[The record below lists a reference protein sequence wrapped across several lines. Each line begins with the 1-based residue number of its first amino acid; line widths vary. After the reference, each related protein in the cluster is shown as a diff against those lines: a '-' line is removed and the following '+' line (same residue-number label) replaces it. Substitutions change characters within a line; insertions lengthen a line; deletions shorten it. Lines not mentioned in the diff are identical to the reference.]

1 MAAPSSLPT
10 ILPPP
15 PSVPAPEQPLT
26 HLLNAFS
33 PSPETIVLLLAVAIG
48 GGTGMAIVTFHYLI
62 ILIHHLAILDLMGA
76 LSHWGAWTLAL
87 IPTLGGIVVGL
98 MRWRWSNF
106 GSDIKSLLAD
116 KQGIKQVSL
125 QQPITKIIAAS
136 ISLGTGASLGP
147 EGPSVE
153 VGGSIGMLL
162 GQVLQVSRERQK
174 LLLGA
179 GAAAGLAAG
188 FNAPIAGVFFALELV
203 LGATFTTSSMGIVLL
218 AAVVSAF
225 VAQIGLGGQ
234 PAFTLPAYDVRS
246 PLELPFYIGLG
257 VLASLV
263 SVAYTQTLQ
272 RMRLCFSGQVPAVA
286 WLGKIPKYIQ
296 PVIGGL
302 FVGLVAL
309 QFPQIMGTGYETIE
323 AILQDVDLSLGL
335 LIILLVVKLITTA
348 TSLGSGLVGGI
359 FAPAMFLGAALGA
372 AYGKFLGMVVSP
384 DFIAVAEPPAYA
396 MVGMAAVL
404 AGSVNAPL
412 TAILLLFEL
421 TRDYRIVL
429 PLMATVG
436 LSVWLVER
444 YKPVLIPTP
453 NVQPT
458 LGLDS
463 TKNPDQELLQK
474 ITVREVMQAPLMV
487 TESVSIFNTGLLLTR
502 KRQRS
507 ALVVNEA
514 QQLIGII
521 TLQDVNRAI
530 TSGAKNSQYLHE
542 TSLGELCTRELLYA
556 HPEENL
562 AEALT
567 RMAARGLHQLP
578 VVNLQQPQKI
588 LGLLDQDNIALACA
602 ISTTRQALT
611 HCVTL
616 PLVPMTEETD
626 SLGTDF
632 LNLQE
637 IEEIKKIKEIKDL
650 EDLRINKLDKP
661 DSGSIADL
669 VAPKCLE
676 I

>member
-1 MAAPSSLPT
+1 MAAPTTSPNTPPASSPAILKPHLP
-10 ILPPP
+10 I
-15 PSVPAPEQPLT
+15 PSSEQPLA
-26 HLLNAFS
+26 HLINSLA
-33 PSPETIVLLLAVAIG
+33 PSPEIIVLLLAVAIG

-62 ILIHHLAILDLMGA
+62 ILIHHWTILDLMGV
-76 LSHWGAWTLAL
+76 LSHWGAWTLAC
-87 IPTLGGIVVGL
+87 IPTLGGIIVGL

-116 KQGIKQVSL
+116 DQGIKQVSF

-136 ISLGTGASLGP
+136 VSLGTGASLGP

-162 GQVLQVSRERQK
+162 GQMLHVSRDRQK

-203 LGATFTTSSMGIVLL
+203 LGATFTTSSMGVVLL

-257 VLASLV
+257 ILASLV
-263 SVAYTQTLQ
+263 SVAYTQMLQ
-272 RMRLCFSGQVPAVA
+272 RMRLCFSGQIPLVS
-286 WLGKIPKYIQ
+286 WLGKIPPHIQ
-296 PVIGGL
+296 PVLGGL

-309 QFPQIMGTGYETIE
+309 QLPQILGTGYETIE

-335 LIILLVVKLITTA
+335 LLLLLVVKLVTTA

-372 AYGKFLGMVVSP
+372 AYGKFLAMVIPP
-384 DFIAVAEPPAYA
+384 DFIAVAAPPAYA

-412 TAILLLFEL
+412 TAILLMFEL

-429 PLMATVG
+429 PLMAAVG

-453 NVQPT
+453 NIQPT
-458 LGLDS
+458 LGLDT

-474 ITVREVMQAPLMV
+474 IMV
-487 TESVSIFNTGLLLTR
+487 GEAMNPPFMILDSLSIFDTGLLLTR

-507 ALVVNEA
+507 ALVVDCE
-514 QQLIGII
+514 QQLLGII

-530 TSGAKNSQYLHE
+530 TLGLTNPQYLHQ
-542 TSLGELCTRELLYA
+542 TALGDLCTREILYVYADESIADALL
-556 HPEENL
+556 
-562 AEALT
+562 
-567 RMAARGLHQLP
+567 RMGARGLHQLP
-578 VVNLQQPQKI
+578 VVDRQQPQTI
-588 LGLLDQDNIALACA
+588 LGLLEQESIALACA
-602 ISTTRQALT
+602 IVTTRNALT
-611 HCVTL
+611 AQAT
-616 PLVPMTEETD
+616 VPRVVK
-626 SLGTDF
+626 
-632 LNLQE
+632 
-637 IEEIKKIKEIKDL
+637 IEEPVET
-650 EDLRINKLDKP
+650 KL
-661 DSGSIADL
+661 L
-669 VAPKCLE
+669 N
-676 I
+676 

>member
-1 MAAPSSLPT
+1 MAAPTSSPNVLKQH
-10 ILPPP
+10 LPPSP
-15 PSVPAPEQPLT
+15 DQILT
-26 HLLNAFS
+26 NLLNSLA
-33 PSPETIVLLLAVAIG
+33 PSPEIIILLLAVAIG
-48 GGTGMAIVTFHYLI
+48 GGTGMAIVIFHYLI
-62 ILIHHLAILDLMGA
+62 IVIHHWTMIDLMEV
-76 LSHWGAWTLAL
+76 LSQGGTWTLAC

-106 GSDIKSLLAD
+106 GSDIKSLLTD
-116 KQGIKQVSL
+116 DQGIKHVSL

-136 ISLGTGASLGP
+136 VSLGTGASLGP

-203 LGATFTTSSMGIVLL
+203 LGTTFTTSSMGIVLL

-272 RMRLCFSGQVPAVA
+272 WVRLGFSGQISLVS
-286 WLGKIPKYIQ
+286 WLETIPKPLR
-296 PVIGGL
+296 PVLGGL

-309 QFPQIMGTGYETIE
+309 QLPQILGPGYETIE

-335 LIILLVVKLITTA
+335 LLLLLVVKLITTA

-372 AYGKFLGMVVSP
+372 AYGKFLGLVIPP
-384 DFIAVAEPPAYA
+384 DLLTVAEPPAYA

-429 PLMATVG
+429 PLMAAVG

-444 YKPVLIPTP
+444 YKPVPTIPAP
-453 NVQPT
+453 NIQPT
-458 LGLDS
+458 LGLD
-463 TKNPDQELLQK
+463 TAKNPDKEILQS
-474 ITVREVMQAPLMV
+474 ITVGEVMQAPLIIM
-487 TESVSIFNTGLLLTR
+487 ESVSIFNAGLVLTR

-507 ALVVNEA
+507 ALVVNDA
-514 QQLIGII
+514 QHLVGII

-530 TSGAKNSQYLHE
+530 TLGEENSQYLHS
-542 TSLGELCTRELLYA
+542 TPLGDLCTKEILYA
-556 HPEENL
+556 YPEEVL

-567 RMAARGLHQLP
+567 RMGARGLHQLP
-578 VVNLQQPQKI
+578 VVDRTQPQVI
-588 LGLLDQDNIALACA
+588 LGLLEQDNIALACA
-602 ISTTRQALT
+602 ITTTRNALT
-611 HCVTL
+611 AHVTL
-616 PLVPMTEETD
+616 PVVPTLSTI
-626 SLGTDF
+626 TTTT
-632 LNLQE
+632 
-637 IEEIKKIKEIKDL
+637 IEEEDYPLGDLIPKDFIPELL
-650 EDLRINKLDKP
+650 EK
-661 DSGSIADL
+661 SEA
-669 VAPKCLE
+669 
-676 I
+676 